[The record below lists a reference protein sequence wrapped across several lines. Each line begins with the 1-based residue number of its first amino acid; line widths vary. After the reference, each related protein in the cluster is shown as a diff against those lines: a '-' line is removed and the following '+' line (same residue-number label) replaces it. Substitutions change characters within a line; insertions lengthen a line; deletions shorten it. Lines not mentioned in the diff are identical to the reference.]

1 MKGGMIGPV
10 RPSSSGYVHGAGA
23 MHADMLL
30 KSPSLGMPRSSGLSN
45 PKTSLGPTGAD
56 ERIIG
61 RAVAYHSPASVGSK
75 KGKAKVEK
83 TMGEFKRG
91 TLHSGSKT
99 GPKVTGRKQAI
110 AIALNQAR
118 KGK

>member
-1 MKGGMIGPV
+1 MIGPV

-83 TMGEFKRG
+83 TMG
-91 TLHSGSKT
+91 
-99 GPKVTGRKQAI
+99 
-110 AIALNQAR
+110 
-118 KGK
+118 